1 MQSIRKLTLC
11 GAVALA
17 FAPLAF
23 APAAFAQDA
32 GTTDTASGKRV
43 SVVGG
48 YAMSEPTKNPE
59 IAGSR
64 TRLDGEGTPTLG
76 VTYHVNDHIGIEAWG
91 ADKIGHRVNAADGR
105 KIGELEAQ
113 PYSLSGQYRFGA
125 ADNIV
130 RPFVG
135 LGYHETNYSGEKAQ
149 AGGPIDGQRVGVETA
164 QGAVATV
171 GVDVNINPTWFA
183 RADARYFQGDSDIRL
198 NGAKAGDAELEPV
211 VVGVGVGA
219 RF

>member
-1 MQSIRKLTLC
+1 MLSIRTCILST
-11 GAVALA
+11 AVALA
-17 FAPLAF
+17 IS
-23 APAAFAQDA
+23 PAAFAQDSGETA
-32 GTTDTASGKRV
+32 DTAAGKRV
-43 SVVGG
+43 SIVGG
-48 YAMSEPTKNPE
+48 YAMSEPTRNPE

-64 TRLDGEGTPTLG
+64 ATLDGEGAPTLG
-76 VTYHVNDHIGIEAWG
+76 VTWHINDNIGIEAWTS
-91 ADKIGHRVNAADGR
+91 DRIGHRVNGADGQ
-105 KIGELEAQ
+105 KLGSVDAQ

-135 LGYHETNYSGEKAQ
+135 LGYHETNYSHESAQ
-149 AGGPIDGQRVGVETA
+149 AGGPLDGQRVGIETA
-164 QGAVATV
+164 KGAVGTV

-198 NGAKAGDAELEPV
+198 DGAKAGEAELNPV
-211 VVGVGVGA
+211 VLGIGIGA